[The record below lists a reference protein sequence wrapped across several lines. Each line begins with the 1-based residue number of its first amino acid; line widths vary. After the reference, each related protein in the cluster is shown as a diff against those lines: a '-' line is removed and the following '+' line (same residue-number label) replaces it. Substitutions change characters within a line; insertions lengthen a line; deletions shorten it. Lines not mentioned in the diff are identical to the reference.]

1 MYNLKVSS
9 DKADEAVAAV
19 AEAIAFPPSD
29 SYIVGETKVSAEVTY
44 AKLASTPAAQ
54 LVELL
59 HDAAFGECTP
69 LGASVYASTL
79 DKLCQ
84 DEVMAFRRAHFTAPR
99 ITVAASG
106 GVSHES
112 LKQMVECYL
121 HTVPAGAASPIPA
134 SPYQGGDLKVRTD
147 LDGQTYLGLAFPVP
161 AGEAAKPY
169 SVVYSA
175 LSAKID
181 AMGLPADSLSAFYA
195 PYSTGG
201 IFGVYAS
208 GTPAAAS
215 SALEAAVA
223 ELKAI
228 ASGATGVDGH
238 KAKVSLEYLSD
249 ATAGALLS
257 ASYADVKS
265 VSASAVSAA
274 AAAALKAVPTYAVL
288 GATLGTPS
296 YTAVTK
302 MVK

>member
-19 AEAIAFPPSD
+19 AEAIASPPSD
-29 SYIVGETKVSAEVTY
+29 SYVVGEMKASAGVTY
-44 AKLASTPAAQ
+44 AKVASTPELQ

-59 HDAAFGECTP
+59 HDAAFGEGTP
-69 LGASVYASTL
+69 LGASAYASTL

-84 DEVMAFRRAHFTAPR
+84 DEVMAYRQAHFTAPR

-106 GVSHES
+106 GLSHDS

-121 HTVPAGAASPIPA
+121 YSVPAGAASAVPA
-134 SPYQGGDLKVRTD
+134 SPYQGGDMKVRAD

-161 AGEAAKPY
+161 AGDAAKPY
-169 SVVYSA
+169 SVVHSA
-175 LSAKID
+175 LSSKI
-181 AMGLPADSLSAFYA
+181 ASMGLPSGSLSAFYA

-228 ASGATGVDGH
+228 ASGTTGVDGY
-238 KAKVSLEYLSD
+238 KAKAALEFQSD
-249 ATAGALLS
+249 ASAQALLT

-265 VSASAVSAA
+265 VSAAAVASAA
-274 AAAALKAVPTYAVL
+274 SAALKAVPTYAVL

-296 YTAVTK
+296 YAAVAK

>member
-1 MYNLKVSS
+1 MYNVKVSS

-29 SYIVGETKVSAEVTY
+29 SYIVGEMKASAEVVY
-44 AKLASTPAAQ
+44 AKVASTPELQ

-59 HDAAFGECTP
+59 HDAAFGESTP
-69 LGASVYASTL
+69 LGASTYASKL

-84 DEVMAFRRAHFTAPR
+84 DEVMAYRHAHFTAPR
-99 ITVAASG
+99 MTVAASG

-121 HTVPAGAASPIPA
+121 HSVPAGSAVTVPA
-134 SPYQGGDLKVRTD
+134 SPYQGGDMKVRAD
-147 LDGQTYLGLAFPVP
+147 MDGMTYLGLAFPVP
-161 AGEAAKPY
+161 AGDAAKPY

-175 LSAKID
+175 LSAKIG
-181 AMGLPADSLSAFYA
+181 AMGLPSGSLSAFYA

-208 GTPAAAS
+208 GTPAAAT

-228 ASGATGVDGH
+228 ASGSTGVDGH
-238 KAKVSLEYLSD
+238 KAKVALEFSAD
-249 ATAGALLS
+249 SSPDALLT
-257 ASYADVKS
+257 AAFADVKS
-265 VSASAVSAA
+265 VTASAVASAA
-274 AAAALKAVPTYAVL
+274 ATALKAVPTYAVL